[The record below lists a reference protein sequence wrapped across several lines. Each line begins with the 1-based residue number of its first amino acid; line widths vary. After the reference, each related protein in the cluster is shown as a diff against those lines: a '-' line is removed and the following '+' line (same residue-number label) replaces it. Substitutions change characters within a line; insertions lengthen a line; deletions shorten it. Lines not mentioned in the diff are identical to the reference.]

1 MWQGVTEGNLERVL
15 NLLKAMSP
23 IAVIVDEADA
33 QLGSRSSSGDSGVS
47 NRVFAQIA
55 QFMGNTEYR
64 GKVIWF
70 LLTCRPDLL
79 PVDLKRQGRAEE
91 HIALFYPETLDE
103 RRALLRAM
111 QKKSAMQVFSPDLE
125 KYFLD
130 NAGNL
135 SGADIEA
142 VLVRSR
148 MRAALR
154 SKTAVEEQDIK
165 GALEDFIPPSYPTEI
180 DLQNIVAVLECT
192 SKSLLPKQWRD
203 ADRKELIR
211 RANELLE
218 YTRESGEG

>member
-1 MWQGVTEGNLERVL
+1 
-15 NLLKAMSP
+15 
-23 IAVIVDEADA
+23 
-33 QLGSRSSSGDSGVS
+33 
-47 NRVFAQIA
+47 
-55 QFMGNTEYR
+55 MGNTEYR

-91 HIALFYPETLDE
+91 HIALFYPETMEE

-111 QKKSAMQVFSPDLE
+111 QKKAGLATFSADLE
-125 KYFLD
+125 KFFLD
-130 NAGNL
+130 NSGTL

-142 VLVRSR
+142 VLVRAQ
-148 MRAALR
+148 MRASLR
-154 SKTAVEEQDIK
+154 GKTTVEQDDVK

-211 RANELLE
+211 RANELLAF
-218 YTRESGEG
+218 TRESGEG